1 MSGSSLP
8 VWSYQTEQRRIAF
21 DLGVALGIETNNSKI
36 LIENLKKVDFNVL
49 AKAQIRVGL
58 LVSKKKC

>member
-8 VWSYQTEQRRIAF
+8 FWSYQTEQKRIAF
-21 DLGVALGIETNNSKI
+21 DLGVALGIETNNSKV
-36 LIENLKKVDFNVL
+36 LIESLRKVNFKVL

-58 LVSKKKC
+58 LVS